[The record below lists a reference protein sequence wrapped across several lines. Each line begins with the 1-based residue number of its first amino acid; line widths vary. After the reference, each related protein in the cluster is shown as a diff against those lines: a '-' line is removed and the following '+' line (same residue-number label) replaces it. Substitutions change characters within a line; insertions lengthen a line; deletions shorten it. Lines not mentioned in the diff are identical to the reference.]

1 MQKVILVSGGN
12 RGIGLEICR
21 ELAEGGHNVIMGTRD
36 LAKGKLVAREIGQS
50 IDVQQLDVTNEEQVT
65 AIALYISMEYSR
77 LDVLINNAGIG
88 IGSNGAIDVNLA
100 EVKKIMETNFYGPWR
115 LTQALLSILNNS
127 EEGRIVNISS
137 GMGALDNLT
146 GGYAGYRMSK
156 SSLNALTI
164 LMANELSGSSVKVN
178 SMCPGWVKTDMG
190 GAGATRSVEQG
201 ADTAVWLALEK
212 EIPHGKFLRD
222 RKIISW

>member
-1 MQKVILVSGGN
+1 MQKVILVTGGN

-21 ELAEGGHNVIMGTRD
+21 ELAEGGHRVIMGTRD
-36 LAKGKLVAREIGQS
+36 LEKGKLIAKEIGQS

-65 AIALYISMEYSR
+65 ALALYISKKYSR

-88 IGSNGAIDVNLA
+88 IGSNGAIDAKLA

-115 LTQALLSILNNS
+115 LTQSLLENLKNS

-137 GMGALDNLT
+137 GMGALDDLT
-146 GGYAGYRMSK
+146 GDYAGYRMSK

-164 LMANELSGSSVKVN
+164 LMASELSGSSVKVN

>member
-1 MQKVILVSGGN
+1 MQKVILVTGGN

>member
-1 MQKVILVSGGN
+1 MQKVILVTGGN

-21 ELAEGGHNVIMGTRD
+21 ELAEGGHRVIMGTRD
-36 LAKGKLVAREIGQS
+36 LEKGKLIAKEIGQS

-65 AIALYISMEYSR
+65 ALALYISKKYSR

-88 IGSNGAIDVNLA
+88 IGSNGAIDAKLA

-115 LTQALLSILNNS
+115 LTQSLLENLKNS

-137 GMGALDNLT
+137 RMGALDDLT
-146 GGYAGYRMSK
+146 GDYAGYRMSK
-156 SSLNALTI
+156 SSLNGLTI
-164 LMANELSGSSVKVN
+164 LMASELSGSSVKVN

>member
-1 MQKVILVSGGN
+1 MQKVILVTGGN

-36 LAKGKLVAREIGQS
+36 LAKGKLVARELGHS

-137 GMGALDNLT
+137 GMGALDDLT